1 MAQIPGL
8 VEKSEPQI
16 ENALRSAIQK
26 MSGHPEEA
34 RLFQTNWRKLNAV
47 VDSELSKIVSPSS
60 VDIGGRKRKMSKRTR
75 RSIKK

>member
-26 MSGHPEEA
+26 MSGHPDEA
-34 RLFQTNWRKLNAV
+34 RIFQTNWKKLNSV
-47 VDSELSKIVSPSS
+47 VDSELSKIVSPPPTD
-60 VDIGGRKRKMSKRTR
+60 VGGRKRKSSKRTK